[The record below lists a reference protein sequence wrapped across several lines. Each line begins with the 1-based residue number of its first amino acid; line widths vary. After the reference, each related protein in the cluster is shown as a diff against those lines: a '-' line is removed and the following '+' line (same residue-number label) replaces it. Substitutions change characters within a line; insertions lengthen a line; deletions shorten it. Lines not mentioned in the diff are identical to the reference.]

1 MLKFL
6 SGGKSVISNQNK
18 SGKVDKR
25 EVEAMLSALDKSQA
39 IIHFKKDGTILD
51 ANENFLNALGY
62 AHEEIVGN
70 HHSMFVAPE
79 EVNGAEYANFWAALG
94 RGEFQAAEYKRIAK
108 GGKEIWIQA
117 SYNPIVDKSGAVSRV
132 VKFATDITERKM
144 QNADYEGQIDAVNK
158 SQAVIS
164 FNLDGTIIDA
174 NENFLSTLGYS
185 IDEIRGEHHRKFVEP
200 SFAGSSE
207 YKEFWAALGR
217 GEFQSA
223 EYKRLGK
230 GGKEIWIQAS
240 YNPIFDP
247 SGKPIKVVKF
257 ATDITDRVLQNADY
271 EGQIDAVNKSQAV
284 ISFNLDGTIID
295 ANDNFLG
302 AVGYTIDEIRGEHH
316 SKFVEA
322 SFAGSS
328 EYAEFWAA
336 LGRGEFQADEYK
348 RIAKGGKEIWIQA
361 SYNPIFDPSGK
372 PFKVVKYATDVT
384 AQVIARHEGERVGKI
399 VDENL
404 GKILSSVGDANL
416 QATSAVTASGQAL
429 QTVQSVAAA
438 AEEFQSSAQE
448 ISRSMS
454 ASKTEVDKANQEAA
468 NADNSTKELSTAAQA
483 MSSIIEVI
491 QGIAAQINLL
501 ALNATIESARAGEA
515 GKGFA
520 VVATEVKSLASQVAN
535 ATDQI
540 STEINGMQSIS
551 DNVVENLTS
560 IRTAI
565 VAVES
570 SVTSVAG
577 AVEEQTATTKEITQS
592 MQQAASAVGEIN
604 DNLSTISTSVDDAN
618 KYAKEGTELYRS
630 MNG

>member
-6 SGGKSVISNQNK
+6 SRGKAAVSNVKK
-18 SGKVDKR
+18 SGKIDAR
-25 EVEAMLSALDKSQA
+25 EVDAMLAALDKSQA
-39 IIHFKKDGTILD
+39 IIHFSNEGTILD
-51 ANENFLNALGY
+51 ANENFLNAMGY
-62 AHEEIVGN
+62 SLEEIVGN
-70 HHSMFVAPE
+70 KHSMFVAPE
-79 EVNGAEYANFWAALG
+79 EADSVDYANFWAALG
-94 RGEFQAAEYKRIAK
+94 RGEFQAAEYKRFDK
-108 GGKEIWIQA
+108 SGNEIWIQA
-117 SYNPIVDKSGAVSRV
+117 SYNPILDKSGTVSRV
-132 VKFATDITERKM
+132 VKFATDITAQKI

-164 FNLDGTIIDA
+164 FKLDGTIIDA
-174 NENFLSTLGYS
+174 NDNFLGAVGYS

-200 SFAGSSE
+200 AYGESAE
-207 YKEFWAALGR
+207 YAEFWASLGR
-217 GEFQSA
+217 GEFQAA
-223 EYKRLGK
+223 EYKRIGK

-247 SGKPIKVVKF
+247 SGKPVKVVKY
-257 ATDITDRVLQNADY
+257 ATDITARVLQNADFQ
-271 EGQIDAVNKSQAV
+271 GQIDAVNKSQAV
-284 ISFNLDGTIID
+284 ISFKLDGTIID

-302 AVGYTIDEIRGEHH
+302 AVGYSIDEIRGEHH
-316 SKFVEA
+316 RKFVEPTYGESA
-322 SFAGSS
+322 
-328 EYAEFWAA
+328 EYAEFWAS
-336 LGRGEFQADEYK
+336 LGRGEFQAAEYK
-348 RIAKGGKEIWIQA
+348 RIGKGGKEIWIQA

-404 GKILSSVGDANL
+404 DKILSSVGDANL
-416 QATSAVTASGQAL
+416 QTNSAVTASGNAL

-448 ISRSMS
+448 ISRSMT
-454 ASKTEVDKANQEAA
+454 ASKTEVNKANQEAS
-468 NADNSTKELSTAAQA
+468 NADNSTKELATAAQA
-483 MSSIIEVI
+483 MSNIIEVI

-540 STEINGMQSIS
+540 ATEISGMQSIS
-551 DNVVENLTS
+551 DNVVDNLTS
-560 IRTAI
+560 IRNAI

-577 AVEEQTATTKEITQS
+577 AVEEQTATTKEITVS
-592 MQQAASAVGEIN
+592 MQSAATAVSEIN
-604 DNLSTISTSVDDAN
+604 ESLSSISGAVEDAN
-618 KYAKEGTELYRS
+618 KYAEEGTDLYRS

>member
-1 MLKFL
+1 ML
-6 SGGKSVISNQNK
+6 
-18 SGKVDKR
+18 
-25 EVEAMLSALDKSQA
+25 AALDKSQA
-39 IIHFKKDGTILD
+39 IIHFSNEGTILD
-51 ANENFLNALGY
+51 ANENFLNAMGY
-62 AHEEIVGN
+62 SLEEIVGN
-70 HHSMFVAPE
+70 KHSMFVAPE
-79 EVNGAEYANFWAALG
+79 EADSVDYANFWAALG
-94 RGEFQAAEYKRIAK
+94 RGEFQAAEYKRFDK
-108 GGKEIWIQA
+108 SGNEIWIQA
-117 SYNPIVDKSGAVSRV
+117 SYNPILDKSGTVSRV
-132 VKFATDITERKM
+132 VKFATDITAQKI

-164 FNLDGTIIDA
+164 FKLDGTIIDA
-174 NENFLSTLGYS
+174 NDNFLGAVGYS

-200 SFAGSSE
+200 AYGESAE
-207 YKEFWAALGR
+207 YAEFWASLGR
-217 GEFQSA
+217 GEFQAA
-223 EYKRLGK
+223 EYKRIGK

-247 SGKPIKVVKF
+247 SGKPVKVVKY
-257 ATDITDRVLQNADY
+257 ATDITARVLQNADFQ
-271 EGQIDAVNKSQAV
+271 GQIDAVNKSQAV
-284 ISFNLDGTIID
+284 ISFKLDGTIID

-302 AVGYTIDEIRGEHH
+302 AVGYSIDEIRGEHH
-316 SKFVEA
+316 RKFVEPTYGESA
-322 SFAGSS
+322 
-328 EYAEFWAA
+328 EYAEFWAS
-336 LGRGEFQADEYK
+336 LGRGEFQAAEYK
-348 RIAKGGKEIWIQA
+348 RIGKGGKEIWIQA

-404 GKILSSVGDANL
+404 DKILSSVGDANL
-416 QATSAVTASGQAL
+416 QTNSAVTASGNAL

-448 ISRSMS
+448 ISRSMT
-454 ASKTEVDKANQEAA
+454 ASKTEVNKANQEAS
-468 NADNSTKELSTAAQA
+468 NADNSTKELATAAQA
-483 MSSIIEVI
+483 MSNIIEVI

-540 STEINGMQSIS
+540 ATEISGMQSIS
-551 DNVVENLTS
+551 DNVVDNLTS
-560 IRTAI
+560 IRNAI

-577 AVEEQTATTKEITQS
+577 AVEEQTATTKEITVS
-592 MQQAASAVGEIN
+592 MQSAATAVSEIN
-604 DNLSTISTSVDDAN
+604 ESLSSISGAVEDAN
-618 KYAKEGTELYRS
+618 KYAEEGTDLYRS